1 MRGEKNNRNI
11 TWHEGLTH
19 KERIEK
25 RGQKGLT
32 IWLTGL
38 SASGKSTIAEAL
50 ERLLVER
57 GVAAYRLDGQS
68 IFIIFIIFFSL
79 GKKSFFFLPFFS
91 CTLFPWREG
100 GEGGEEGVR
109 ENCGKI
115 KKCAAR

>member
-1 MRGEKNNRNI
+1 MKKNNRNI

-68 IFIIFIIFFSL
+68 IFYYFYYFFSRL
-79 GKKSFFFLPFFS
+79 ARNLFFFFLSFLAPFS
-91 CTLFPWREG
+91 PGEKGGREG
-100 GEGGEEGVR
+100 REGVR
-109 ENCGKI
+109 ENCGKN
-115 KKCAAR
+115 